1 MSPSDALGPAT
12 IAIGQSVGAFQFF
25 LPRLSDVRKADV
37 DTDPDMA
44 GDVRLGE
51 IAASALTLGIG
62 IMVSSLSGSPYP
74 AYVSVLMCLILI
86 CVYESALKAHL
97 PLQPKTLTTQETG
110 SETHA

>member
-1 MSPSDALGPAT
+1 MQSGEVLGPAT

-51 IAASALTLGIG
+51 VAASALTLGIG

-74 AYVSVLMCLILI
+74 AYVSVLMCFILI
-86 CVYESALKAHL
+86 CVYESALRSHK
-97 PLQPKTLTTQETG
+97 PLQPRKLSTE
-110 SETHA
+110 ETHA

>member
-1 MSPSDALGPAT
+1 MSSDALGPAT

-25 LPRLSDVRKADV
+25 LPRLSDVRKSTV

-51 IAASALTLGIG
+51 VAAATLTLGIG

-86 CVYESALKAHL
+86 CVYESALRGNK
-97 PLQPKTLTTQETG
+97 PLQPRTLKVDDN
-110 SETHA
+110 A